1 MSFGRAAVI
10 GSVQDA
16 APITAELW
24 ASGAEVRSWLLPDG
38 CTGQEAAVL
47 AELAAVGADWEELLT
62 TAEVTITAVRNAAVL
77 HSAVVPYVL
86 PQLPI
91 GALWLNLW
99 ETTARDA
106 SILQQAAAEHGITF
120 LNAIG
125 PNPQSSPAP
134 ALSPHS
140 CPTAHTPAFPAV
152 EVRQSQ
158 SPELSTPRPAEAH
171 TMPAGISTPSRN
183 TSAVGTQYPHRD
195 PTWDIC
201 GNDST
206 RRGEGGQSV

>member
-1 MSFGRAAVI
+1 M
-10 GSVQDA
+10 QDA

-24 ASGAEVRSWLLPDG
+24 ASGAEVRTWLLPDG

-47 AELAAVGADWEELLT
+47 AELAVVGADWEELLT
-62 TAEVTITAVRNAAVL
+62 RAEVTVTAVRNAEIL

-86 PQLPI
+86 PRLPI

-99 ETTARDA
+99 ETTAQDA

-125 PNPQSSPAP
+125 SNPQSSPAP
-134 ALSPHS
+134 ASSPHS
-140 CPTAHTPAFPAV
+140 CSTANTPTFPASK
-152 EVRQSQ
+152 VRQSQ
-158 SPELSTPRPAEAH
+158 SPELSTPRPGEAH
-171 TMPAGISTPSRN
+171 TTPAGISTPSRN
-183 TSAVGTQYPHRD
+183 TSAAGTQSPLRD

-201 GNDST
+201 GSDST
-206 RRGEGGQSV
+206 RRGEGGQFR